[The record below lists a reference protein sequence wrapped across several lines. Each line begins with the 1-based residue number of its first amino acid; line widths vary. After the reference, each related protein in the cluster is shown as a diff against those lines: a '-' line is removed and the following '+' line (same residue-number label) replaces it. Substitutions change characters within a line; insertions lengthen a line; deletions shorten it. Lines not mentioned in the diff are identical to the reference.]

1 VWRTVC
7 WILRC
12 PSQLAVI
19 AYRGPHSPA
28 PAAAVAQH
36 LEWHR
41 ERYRGSLRLAATLA
55 DDPDAQKNT
64 AVKEPSSG
72 HEVEITQNCQV
83 RVDASTGGVMSKRTF
98 DTATEDLMAYN
109 NRMQDDAFC
118 QALRAALSA
127 GKESCAEGVS
137 TKPGTEKPIL
147 NYQRSD

>member
-1 VWRTVC
+1 MAR
-7 WILRC
+7 IR
-12 PSQLAVI
+12 QHA
-19 AYRGPHSPA
+19 
-28 PAAAVAQH
+28 AAAVAQH
-36 LEWHR
+36 WEWHR
-41 ERYRGSLRLAATLA
+41 ERSGGSLRLAATLV

-64 AVKEPSSG
+64 AVKEPSSS
-72 HEVEITQNCQV
+72 HEVEITQHCQV

-109 NRMQDDAFC
+109 NRMQDHAFC